1 MDTLKKKVLFLLHTP
16 PPVHGSSLVG
26 SYIQKSTL
34 ISDALQT
41 NYINIGTSLSVA
53 DIGKK
58 NISKAA
64 TFLKLLYSLIKT
76 LNTIKPDLVYIAITS
91 KGIGFYK
98 DFFFVL
104 ISKLLGNKIVFHFHN
119 KGVSLNQNK
128 IIDNFLYKLAFSNT
142 NAIILSQRL
151 YYDIK
156 KYFNKKAVYV
166 CPNGIP
172 EEKIETSIPLS
183 STKKQTH
190 FLYLSNLYKSKG
202 VHILLK
208 ALKLLKNQSKDF
220 RCSIV
225 GGEGDV
231 STQELNNL
239 IKEMDL
245 EKEVVYLGK
254 RYGEEKTQIFK
265 SADVFVFPTY
275 YETFGLVNIEAM
287 MYGLPV
293 ISTREGAIEDIVVDH
308 ETGFLVKRKD
318 HNDLA
323 KKMKLFINTPEQISK
338 MGKKAQERFFQKFTL
353 TTFENNLLN
362 ILLELTNQKPDEKH
376 S

>member
-1 MDTLKKKVLFLLHTP
+1 MKKKVLFLLHTP

-26 SYIQKSTL
+26 SYIQKSTI
-34 ISDALQT
+34 ISETLQT
-41 NYINIGTSLSVA
+41 TYINIGTSLSTA
-53 DIGKK
+53 DIGKTH
-58 NISKAA
+58 ISKGV

-98 DFFFVL
+98 DLFFVL
-104 ISKLLGNKIVFHFHN
+104 ISKLLGHKIVFHFHN

-128 IIDNFLYKLAFSNT
+128 IIDNFLYSLAFSNT

-156 KYFNKKAVYV
+156 KYFNKEAVYI

-172 EEKIETSIPLS
+172 ESKIETTGPLS
-183 STKKQTH
+183 STKQQTH
-190 FLYLSNLYKSKG
+190 FLYFSNLYKSKG
-202 VHILLK
+202 VCILLN

-231 STQELNNL
+231 STQELNSL

-254 RYGEEKTQIFK
+254 RYGKEKTQIFK

-293 ISTREGAIEDIVVDH
+293 ISTREGAIEDIVVDG
-308 ETGFLVKRKD
+308 ETGYLVKRKD
-318 HNDLA
+318 HNNLA
-323 KKMKLFINTPEQISK
+323 KKMKLFINTPEQIGK

-353 TTFENNLLN
+353 STFENNLLN
-362 ILLELTNQKPDEKH
+362 ILLKITNQMPNEKQ

>member
-1 MDTLKKKVLFLLHTP
+1 MKKKVLFLLHTP

-26 SYIQKSTL
+26 SYIQKSTI
-34 ISDALQT
+34 ISETFQT
-41 NYINIGTSLSVA
+41 TYINIGTSLSIA
-53 DIGKK
+53 DIGKTH
-58 NISKAA
+58 ISKGAI
-64 TFLKLLYSLIKT
+64 FLKLLYSLIKT

-98 DFFFVL
+98 DLFFVL
-104 ISKLLGNKIVFHFHN
+104 ISKLLGHKIVFHFHN
-119 KGVSLNQNK
+119 KGVSFNQNK
-128 IIDNFLYKLAFSNT
+128 IIDNFLYSLAFSNT

-156 KYFNKKAVYV
+156 KYFNKEAVYI

-172 EEKIETSIPLS
+172 ESKIETTGPLS

-202 VHILLK
+202 VCILLN

-231 STQELNNL
+231 STQELNSL

-275 YETFGLVNIEAM
+275 YEYEIFSLVNIEAM

-293 ISTREGAIEDIVVDH
+293 ISTREGAIEDIVVDG
-308 ETGFLVKRKD
+308 ETGYLVKRKD
-318 HNDLA
+318 HNNLA
-323 KKMKLFINTPEQISK
+323 KKMKLFINTPEQIGK

-353 TTFENNLLN
+353 STFENNLLN
-362 ILLELTNQKPDEKH
+362 ILLKITNQMPNEKQ